1 MNEGYEKIRDS
12 AEQWKMASNQATT
25 KQAQESFHPKLYFN
39 KFGVEEVQT
48 QKHLGHKQDKK

>member
-1 MNEGYEKIRDS
+1 
-12 AEQWKMASNQATT
+12 MASNQATT

>member
-1 MNEGYEKIRDS
+1 MRNGFQS
-12 AEQWKMASNQATT
+12 T